1 MKLYHGSNIAIEK
14 IDLSK
19 GRPAKDF
26 GRGFYLSDDKRQASS
41 MADNVVNRKGGK
53 PVVSVFD
60 CPDDILTCS
69 DLKVLRFDGYSEQW
83 LDFILKNRANRSL
96 VQAHDYDVVYGPIAN
111 DVVAV
116 SIALYTDEFISKE
129 ELLRRLKYRH
139 ETYQYFFATEKAI
152 SKLRVSHE

>member
-26 GRGFYLSDDKRQASS
+26 GRGFYLSDDKGQASS
-41 MADNVVNRKGGK
+41 MANNIVNRKGGK

-69 DLKVLRFDGYSEQW
+69 DLKVMRFDGYSEQW
-83 LDFILKNRANRSL
+83 LDFILENRANRSL

-111 DVVAV
+111 DAVAV
-116 SIALYTDEFISKE
+116 SIALYTDEFINKK
-129 ELLRRLKYRH
+129 ELLGRLKYRH
-139 ETYQYFFATEKAI
+139 ETFQYFFATEKAI
-152 SKLRVSHE
+152 SKLTVSNE